1 MKQNINRKVKLS
13 IIILIIIILLIT
25 WFIISILNY
34 FNLIPKKSYTASDF
48 GIETIKSN
56 IDYDNDGIDDYTDIL
71 LGARKDAQNMPKYKS
86 AYYAEG
92 YPNDGYGVC
101 TDVVA
106 FGLKDAG
113 YDLRKL
119 VYEDVL
125 EYPDEYAIDLV
136 DKNIDFRRVE
146 NLNIYLKRHALSLTT
161 DIHKIMEWQ
170 GGDIVVFKGHI
181 GVISDYRNARGVPF
195 VLHHAH
201 PYQRDYEEDILE
213 LEQKKIIGH
222 YRIS

>member
-1 MKQNINRKVKLS
+1 MKRMVLWGILVTILCGVIYLLYIYNYIPHRKYTNDYFQIEPYVSQVDKDLDGVDDQ
-13 IIILIIIILLIT
+13 T
-25 WFIISILNY
+25 NMLNGVRAY
-34 FNLIPKKSYTASDF
+34 LQTN
-48 GIETIKSN
+48 
-56 IDYDNDGIDDYTDIL
+56 
-71 LGARKDAQNMPKYKS
+71 PKYRS

-113 YDLRKL
+113 YDLREL